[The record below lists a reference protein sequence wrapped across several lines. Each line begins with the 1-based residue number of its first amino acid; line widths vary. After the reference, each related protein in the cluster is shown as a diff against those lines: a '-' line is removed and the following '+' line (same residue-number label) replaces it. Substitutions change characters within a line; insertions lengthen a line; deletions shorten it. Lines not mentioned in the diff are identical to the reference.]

1 MNELQALLLGV
12 VQGLTEFLPISSSG
26 HLILVPWV
34 LDFHYLE
41 QHPEFNKT
49 FDVALHSGH
58 AGRRADVLPPRP
70 HPVRAGSACAAR
82 GGAASR
88 PPTSGSGWL
97 IVIATLPAAAI
108 GALAE
113 QRIEDDLGQP
123 WQIAILLAVFAILL
137 YLADRLPE
145 RREIDGLSWRDAAL
159 VGVAQAVA
167 LAPGTSRSGITITA
181 GRALGLTR
189 AAAARFS
196 FLLLA
201 PITFGA
207 VVYEGIDLA
216 FTGLP
221 AGSLGP
227 FVVGILA
234 AAVSGFAAIWGMLRY
249 LQTHSYDIF
258 VWYRLI
264 VAAVILLLI
273 ATGRAVG
280 HLRVARGAPAGR
292 VNQIFP
298 TSSPEVHRPPG
309 LALGWLQMNASSLQA
324 AGAPAAAAAA
334 PAWTRASNNGGGSS
348 PAPMRSC
355 DRSDARARAAAD
367 REPRDPGRR
376 VPAARGRQ
384 AGGAHGARVPDVPGP
399 GRAARTG
406 SSRGRRS
413 TRSCGA
419 DRWHTA
425 IAPSTSS
432 CVRCAASWRRARRTG
447 STSTR
452 TSASGTASHRSA

>member
-41 QHPEFNKT
+41 QNPEFNKS
-49 FDVALHSGH
+49 FDVALHSGTLVAVLAYFRH
-58 AGRRADVLPPRP
+58 DLLLYTRGVVRSARRRTVETTEERL
-70 HPVRAGSACAAR
+70 
-82 GGAASR
+82 
-88 PPTSGSGWL
+88 GWL
-97 IVIATLPAAAI
+97 IVIATIPAAAI
-108 GALAE
+108 GALFE
-113 QRIEDDLGQP
+113 KRIEDDLGQP
-123 WQIAILLAVFAILL
+123 WQIAILLAVFGILL

-145 RREIDGLSWRDAAL
+145 RRDIDGLGWRDAAL

-207 VVYEGIDLA
+207 VLYEGVDLA
-216 FTGLP
+216 LTGMP
-221 AGSLGP
+221 ANSVRP

-264 VAAVILLLI
+264 ASAVVLLLI
-273 ATGRAVG
+273 ATGV
-280 HLRVARGAPAGR
+280 
-292 VNQIFP
+292 Q
-298 TSSPEVHRPPG
+298 SSNFE
-309 LALGWLQMNASSLQA
+309 
-324 AGAPAAAAAA
+324 
-334 PAWTRASNNGGGSS
+334 
-348 PAPMRSC
+348 
-355 DRSDARARAAAD
+355 
-367 REPRDPGRR
+367 
-376 VPAARGRQ
+376 
-384 AGGAHGARVPDVPGP
+384 
-399 GRAARTG
+399 
-406 SSRGRRS
+406 
-413 TRSCGA
+413 
-419 DRWHTA
+419 
-425 IAPSTSS
+425 
-432 CVRCAASWRRARRTG
+432 
-447 STSTR
+447 
-452 TSASGTASHRSA
+452 